1 MENTQDDSLAE
12 ARFLVR
18 EICRCSLHD
27 FHSLHVGFSRRTNSG
42 DIRNDNQCIRYGRLA
57 SERIQDHVRSLFYF
71 KPISS
76 LPVFRLPL
84 YPIPDN
90 LLHQKVSPIQYI
102 RHI

>member
-18 EICRCSLHD
+18 EIRRCSLHD
-27 FHSLHVGFSRRTNSG
+27 FLSLHIGFSSRTNSR
-42 DIRNDNQCIRYGRLA
+42 DPRNDNQCLRYWRVEPHR
-57 SERIQDHVRSLFYF
+57 SKDHVRSLFYF
-71 KPISS
+71 EPLSS
-76 LPVFRLPL
+76 LPVFRLSL

-102 RHI
+102 